1 MFLMENLFE
10 LKLNVGQIANLTGFS
25 RPTVASKLALIT
37 PVQNNKNQK
46 LYSLEQLLRLGFD
59 NVRSENVDELSP
71 NDRRAFWQA
80 ENERLKYERETGEL
94 IPAFE
99 VAQEMSF
106 LAKAIVQS
114 LETLPDI
121 LERDCGLQPNALIR
135 VQQVI
140 DDIRDQMAQ
149 HIQKTEE

>member
-1 MFLMENLFE
+1 MENLFE

-37 PVQNNKNQK
+37 PVQNNKNLK

-80 ENERLKYERETGEL
+80 ENERLRYERETGEL

>member
-1 MFLMENLFE
+1 MENLFE

-37 PVQNNKNQK
+37 PVQNNKNLK

>member
-1 MFLMENLFE
+1 MENLFE

-37 PVQNNKNQK
+37 PVQNNKNLK

-106 LAKAIVQS
+106 LAKVIVQS

>member
-1 MFLMENLFE
+1 MENLFE

-37 PVQNNKNQK
+37 PVQNNKNLK
-46 LYSLEQLLRLGFD
+46 LYSLEQLLRLGVD

-94 IPAFE
+94 IPAFGN
-99 VAQEMSF
+99 VTRHSR
-106 LAKAIVQS
+106 
-114 LETLPDI
+114 T
-121 LERDCGLQPNALIR
+121 
-135 VQQVI
+135 
-140 DDIRDQMAQ
+140 
-149 HIQKTEE
+149 

>member
-1 MFLMENLFE
+1 MENLFE

-37 PVQNNKNQK
+37 PIQNNKNLK